1 MFFCCCFVFGQ
12 QENLTQALKEFK
24 RDKINRQNARLSLV
38 NSLYENPRMPRRKI
52 LLSVGA
58 NNYRPPM
65 ERSKSAPKLMAI
77 EEAIG
82 EEEEMSSM
90 PSFKKSQSH
99 KPYSNVDL
107 FTATTTTT
115 NSNSATTESAT
126 FDRKYCKRNRS
137 NQAMTR
143 RNSSFEQSKSRS
155 PELES
160 NRKTSDGCIGG
171 GKLDSQLSIAKDAS
185 FDDDDDFNNLLMT
198 NDYDMKSSLS
208 GEILSYFDTKLSKSS
223 SSETEAETSLSQ
235 PEIDSH
241 PAGATGTG
249 CHSQNQTLN
258 SVSNVM
264 TPFEFDSFNSQEFC
278 SIGTESAVFN
288 QNEVL
293 NSLVAHSKDV
303 DDDFPSMK
311 MDSSGLDNCTKMHE
325 TNNVFSN
332 SNGNAIVPFVMDS
345 DEGSITSGCET
356 SSIITTAHM
365 DELIRSEREI
375 DAITLSLSRF
385 PLKHT
390 VSNLE
395 RVTESDHQNG
405 SNGDAADDDD
415 DQSNAIR
422 TNGSNNEEDSEFSD
436 ESGFDENNSG
446 KSNNFRNKSVNDES
460 AVTTIATTIAT
471 KTPTNCNADANNNI
485 KKHTFSSNT
494 IKSVG
499 RLRINIPKNAKSIDI

>member
-1 MFFCCCFVFGQ
+1 M
-12 QENLTQALKEFK
+12 TQALKEFK
-24 RDKINRQNARLSLV
+24 RDKISRQNARLSLV
-38 NSLYENPRMPRRKI
+38 NSLYENPSMPRRKI

-77 EEAIG
+77 EEAVG
-82 EEEEMSSM
+82 EEEEISSM

-99 KPYSNVDL
+99 IPYSNVDL
-107 FTATTTTT
+107 FTATTNNKSSTT
-115 NSNSATTESAT
+115 NSAT

-137 NQAMTR
+137 NQAMIR
-143 RNSSFEQSKSRS
+143 RNSLFEQSKSKS
-155 PELES
+155 PEFGN
-160 NRKTSDGCIGG
+160 NRKTSDSCIGG
-171 GKLDSQLSIAKDAS
+171 GKLGAQLSIAKDSS
-185 FDDDDDFNNLLMT
+185 FEDDDDFNNLLMT

-208 GEILSYFDTKLSKSS
+208 GEILSYFDTKLNKSS
-223 SSETEAETSLSQ
+223 STTTDTETETEASLSH
-235 PEIDSH
+235 PEIDSN
-241 PAGATGTG
+241 PAGTG
-249 CHSQNQTLN
+249 
-258 SVSNVM
+258 
-264 TPFEFDSFNSQEFC
+264 FDFDSINSQEVNFC
-278 SIGTESAVFN
+278 SIGTESTVFN

-293 NSLVAHSKDV
+293 NRLVAQSKDV
-303 DDDFPSMK
+303 DDDFPSIK
-311 MDSSGLDNCTKMHE
+311 TDSSSLDNCTKMHE

-375 DAITLSLSRF
+375 DAITLSLSRA
-385 PLKHT
+385 LKHT

-405 SNGDAADDDD
+405 SNDDAANDDD
-415 DQSNAIR
+415 DQSNAMR
-422 TNGSNNEEDSEFSD
+422 TNTCKNEEDSEFSD

-446 KSNNFRNKSVNDES
+446 KSNNFRSKIVLNGET
-460 AVTTIATTIAT
+460 AATTTTTMAL
-471 KTPTNCNADANNNI
+471 KTPISTNCNADANNNI
-485 KKHTFSSNT
+485 KQHTFNSNT

>member
-1 MFFCCCFVFGQ
+1 M
-12 QENLTQALKEFK
+12 TQALKEFK

-38 NSLYENPRMPRRKI
+38 NSLYENPSMPRRKI

-77 EEAIG
+77 EEAVG
-82 EEEEMSSM
+82 EEEEISSM
-90 PSFKKSQSH
+90 PSFKKSQSDIT
-99 KPYSNVDL
+99 YSNVDL
-107 FTATTTTT
+107 FTATTTNTNSSTT
-115 NSNSATTESAT
+115 NSAT

-137 NQAMTR
+137 NQAITR
-143 RNSSFEQSKSRS
+143 RNISFEQSKSRS
-155 PELES
+155 PEFEN
-160 NRKTSDGCIGG
+160 NRKISDSCIGG
-171 GKLDSQLSIAKDAS
+171 GKLDSQLSVAKDSS
-185 FDDDDDFNNLLMT
+185 FNDDDDFNNLLMT

-208 GEILSYFDTKLSKSS
+208 GEILSYFDTKLSKSLLLATDT
-223 SSETEAETSLSQ
+223 ETETSLSQ

-249 CHSQNQTLN
+249 CQNQSLTLN

-264 TPFEFDSFNSQEFC
+264 TPFDFDSFNSQEENFC
-278 SIGTESAVFN
+278 SIGTQSTVFN

-293 NSLVAHSKDV
+293 NSLVAQSKDV
-303 DDDFPSMK
+303 DDDFSSMK
-311 MDSSGLDNCTKMHE
+311 IDSSSLDNCTKMHE

-375 DAITLSLSRF
+375 DAITLSLTRL

-390 VSNLE
+390 VSNLD
-395 RVTESDHQNG
+395 RVTESDYHNG
-405 SNGDAADDDD
+405 SNGDAVDDDD
-415 DQSNAIR
+415 DQSNAMR
-422 TNGSNNEEDSEFSD
+422 TNSNNNEEDSEFSD

-446 KSNNFRNKSVNDES
+446 KSNNFRNKTVP
-460 AVTTIATTIAT
+460 TTTTTMMAA
-471 KTPTNCNADANNNI
+471 KTPITMNCNADANNNI
-485 KKHTFSSNT
+485 KQHTFSSNT
-494 IKSVG
+494 IKSIG